1 MAFTFSRSGDNLNFV
16 QSSTDM
22 FRAKDYSQWEEENTV
37 SKAIMSKKKT
47 LNLLYFS
54 LLNCILCYLICLRDV
69 LLIKIKLL

>member
-37 SKAIMSKKKT
+37 SKAIMSKKKH
-47 LNLLYFS
+47 
-54 LLNCILCYLICLRDV
+54 
-69 LLIKIKLL
+69 